1 MVEITRVNSEPPCE
15 KKKRVI
21 LVVDSDAAHLYYTGI
36 LLQRLDYEIH
46 TLKTAEDALEFMDV
60 TLPALILTET
70 TLRGVDGM
78 ELLKTVKR
86 NPRTKS
92 IPVIMYSLSWNS
104 VVKETCLREGCAA
117 FLQKPIDP
125 DVLYAAIQQATE
137 ATPRRY
143 IRLSTCLSLAVGDEA
158 GAGDSMAGN
167 CITALSENGV
177 YINTPTP
184 RAIGARLPLTIFLGK
199 TKIKADGLVLYSFN
213 LKEGPL
219 HEPGMGIK
227 FIHIK
232 PEDQSLI
239 RAFIKKEL
247 TQDLSRK

>member
-1 MVEITRVNSEPPCE
+1 MVEITRGDSEPLFE

-46 TLKTAEDALEFMDV
+46 TLRTAEEALEVMDV
-60 TLPALILTET
+60 ALPALILTET
-70 TLRGVDGM
+70 SLRGVNGIG
-78 ELLKTVKR
+78 LLRAVKR
-86 NPRTKS
+86 DPRTKS
-92 IPVIMYSLSWNS
+92 VPVIIYSLSWNPN
-104 VVKETCLREGCAA
+104 VKETCLREGCAD
-117 FLQKPIDP
+117 FIQKPFDP

-158 GAGDSMAGN
+158 GDSTAGN

-177 YINTPTP
+177 YINTPIP
-184 RAIGARLPLTIFLGK
+184 RAVGAQLPLTIFLGK
-199 TKIKADGLVLYSFN
+199 TKIKVDGLVLYSFN

-239 RAFIKKEL
+239 KAFIKKEL
-247 TQDLSRK
+247 TRDLTQV